1 MVSKSNPFVITKVV
15 KHYLSDINRFQ
26 TYDFEKIKKYRNK
39 LFQKLVKY
47 AFSVPIYKKKYLDAG
62 ISIKK
67 IKSLEDIEKL
77 PIITREDLMN
87 NYPSGVIHKRKVKKS
102 VVINT
107 SGSSRNP
114 LLYYTDQ
121 FTLMKTLIIY
131 VRQLREYDFEWK
143 KSKMSVIANF
153 YSGTGPTRYFN
164 TGAFP
169 TLKPFFSLDNFQL
182 LNADDDLKEL
192 INNLDTFKPE
202 FLAGFP
208 GPLRHMA
215 LLKNQGYGKYVNPK
229 CIISSGG
236 IIDKYDKIEI
246 EQAFGVKVY
255 DFFGSTEAGPISFEC
270 DVGCFHINSDYIFLE
285 TVDKKGKKI
294 PKGKPGI
301 LSLTRLYG
309 KGTPIIRYTGMEDFI
324 TLKKG
329 FCKCGLS
336 TELIE
341 RVHGRIKE
349 CVVLPSGKII
359 FAYDLKM
366 LPGKVMYKLKTDKIH
381 MIQTVQESLEKV
393 EVLVIIDD
401 KKRKIGIPIKKLLEE
416 LENGYERLFEGEVEV
431 KVKEVKELKSEQA
444 NPESKPGVLS
454 TIDVYKHIK
463 FRS

>member
-1 MVSKSNPFVITKVV
+1 MVSKENPFLFYKII

-26 TYDFEKIKKYRNK
+26 TYDFEKIKKFRNK
-39 LFQKLVKY
+39 LFQNLVKY
-47 AFSVPIYKKKYLDAG
+47 AYSVPLYKKKYSDAG
-62 ISIKK
+62 ISFKK

-87 NYPSGVIHKRKVKKS
+87 NYPSGVIPYKKEKKS
-102 VVINT
+102 IIINT

-121 FTLMKTLIIY
+121 LTLMKTLIIY
-131 VRQLREYDFEWK
+131 LRELREYDFEWR

-164 TGAFP
+164 TGAFT
-169 TLKPFFSLDNFQL
+169 TLKPFFSFENFQL
-182 LNADDDLKEL
+182 LNADDDLKEM
-192 INNLDTFKPE
+192 IDYLDEFQPE

-215 LLKNQGYGKYVNPK
+215 LLKNQGYGKNLNPK

-246 EQAFGVKVY
+246 EQAFGIKVF
-255 DFFGSTEAGPISFEC
+255 DFYGSTEAGPISFEC
-270 DVGCFHINSDYIFLE
+270 NLGSFHINSDYIYLE
-285 TVDKKGKKI
+285 TVDENGKILKE
-294 PKGKPGI
+294 GKPGI

-309 KGTPIIRYTGMEDFI
+309 RGTPIIRYTGMEDFI

-329 FCKCGLS
+329 FCKCGLP

-341 RVHGRIKE
+341 KVHGRIKE
-349 CVVLPSGKII
+349 SIVLPSGKII
-359 FAYDLKM
+359 FAHDLKM
-366 LPGKVMYKLKTDKIH
+366 LTGEVMYKLKTDKIY
-381 MIQTVQESLEKV
+381 MIQTVQESLKKV

-401 KKRKIGIPIKKLLEE
+401 TKRKIGVSVKKLLDE
-416 LENGYERLFEGEVEV
+416 LKVGYEKLFEGEVQ
-431 KVKEVKELKSEQA
+431 VKEVKELKSEQA
-444 NPESKPGVLS
+444 NHESKPGVLS
-454 TIDVYKHIK
+454 EIDVYKHINL
-463 FRS
+463 RS